1 MGRVMEQEA
10 TPKLALIDVG
20 SNTIRTVVYGLR
32 GSHARK
38 LYSEREYVGLIA
50 YVRDGRLSD
59 EGVAR
64 LCATLAH
71 MKRFCALCRC
81 ARVTAFSTASLR
93 GVANRAEAVA
103 EVRRLTGLDILPL
116 SAEEEM
122 ACDCAA
128 LLRLGLREGF
138 AFDLGGGSC
147 QVFRFREE
155 GVREGASLPFGCL
168 TLGEHFVRRGLF
180 PDREEARGMRRY
192 VRGTLEECLP
202 GFAGVRPPVI
212 HAMGGTARAVAKVLR
227 ATGQAEQDGDCLCVA
242 REALRAMLRDA
253 RKHEGRMVA
262 TLRRVIPGR
271 MSTLLPGVLAM
282 ETIARH
288 LGCDTIE
295 VTPTGVREGFL
306 WTRLLPTAAPS
317 TAS

>member
-1 MGRVMEQEA
+1 MEKDKTE
-10 TPKLALIDVG
+10 KLALIDVG

-32 GSHARK
+32 GGRARK
-38 LYSEREYVGLIA
+38 LYSERDYAGLIA
-50 YVRDGRLSD
+50 YVRDGRLTE

-81 ARVTAFSTASLR
+81 ERVTAFSTASLR
-93 GVANRAEAVA
+93 GVTNRAEAVEA
-103 EVRRLTGLDILPL
+103 VRRLTGLEILPL

-128 LLRLGLREGF
+128 LLRAGLKGGF

-147 QVFRFREE
+147 QVFRFCEE
-155 GVREGASLPFGCL
+155 GLREGASLPFGCL

-192 VRGTLEECLP
+192 VRGTLEEYLP
-202 GFAGVRPPVI
+202 GFAGVRPSVL

-227 ATGQAEQDGDCLCVA
+227 ATGQAEQDGECLCVP
-242 REALRAMLRDA
+242 REALRQMLRDA
-253 RKHEGRMVA
+253 RKCEGKMVA

-282 ETIARH
+282 EAIARH
-288 LGCDTIE
+288 LGCETIE

-317 TAS
+317 TAN

>member
-32 GSHARK
+32 GTHARK

-180 PDREEARGMRRY
+180 PDREETRGMRRY

>member
-32 GSHARK
+32 GTHARK

-168 TLGEHFVRRGLF
+168 TLGHHPPTKRGLLLSLRTSFVIMGYTLADGFGAQHSGDAIGYACWIFVLNIF
-180 PDREEARGMRRY
+180 PLHILILCRNGRDYLHYLRGRA
-192 VRGTLEECLP
+192 LP
-202 GFAGVRPPVI
+202 GLSGGACGLASYGIAIWAMTQAPIALVAALRETSVI
-212 HAMGGTARAVAKVLR
+212 FGMLLAIVFLGERFSPLRALAVVLVACGGMVLR
-227 ATGQAEQDGDCLCVA
+227 
-242 REALRAMLRDA
+242 
-253 RKHEGRMVA
+253 
-262 TLRRVIPGR
+262 
-271 MSTLLPGVLAM
+271 LA
-282 ETIARH
+282 
-288 LGCDTIE
+288 
-295 VTPTGVREGFL
+295 
-306 WTRLLPTAAPS
+306 
-317 TAS
+317 

>member
-1 MGRVMEQEA
+1 MEKDKTE
-10 TPKLALIDVG
+10 KLALIDVG

-32 GSHARK
+32 GGRARK
-38 LYSEREYVGLIA
+38 LYSERDYAGLIA
-50 YVRDGRLSD
+50 YVRDGRLTE

-81 ARVTAFSTASLR
+81 ERVTAFSTASLR
-93 GVANRAEAVA
+93 GVTNRAEAVEA
-103 EVRRLTGLDILPL
+103 VRRLTGLEILPL

-122 ACDCAA
+122 AC
-128 LLRLGLREGF
+128 
-138 AFDLGGGSC
+138 C
-147 QVFRFREE
+147 QVFRFCEE
-155 GVREGASLPFGCL
+155 GLREGSSLPFGCL

-180 PDREEARGMRRY
+180 PDRAEARGMRRY
-192 VRGTLEECLP
+192 VRGTLEEYLP
-202 GFAGVRPPVI
+202 GFAGVRPSVL

-227 ATGQAEQDGDCLCVA
+227 ATGQAEQDGECLCVP
-242 REALRAMLRDA
+242 REALRQMLRDA
-253 RKHEGRMVA
+253 RKCEGKMVA

-282 ETIARH
+282 EAIARH
-288 LGCDTIE
+288 LGCETIE

-317 TAS
+317 TAN